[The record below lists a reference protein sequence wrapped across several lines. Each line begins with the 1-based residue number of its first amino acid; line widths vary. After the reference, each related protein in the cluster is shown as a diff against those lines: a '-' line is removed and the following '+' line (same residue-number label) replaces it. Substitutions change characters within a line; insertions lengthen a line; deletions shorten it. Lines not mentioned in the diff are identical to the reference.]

1 MTHKAEGGFGG
12 IGLIDTHAVGG
23 FGGIGL
29 IDTQGGVWVWM
40 YRVN

>member
-1 MTHKAEGGFGG
+1 MTHYVGGFGG

-29 IDTQGGVWVWM
+29 IDTHTVGGLVWR